1 VYKAILQGKTPVVS
15 LGGGV
20 FCKGKTPELFLGDN
34 SVLVRQLDPFLIT
47 RRGEATRRRNQRNSK
62 KIRVNANN
70 AAACVDCGVSFGIYM
85 RKYY

>member
-1 VYKAILQGKTPVVS
+1 MVGEVHANENPFFDGVVKS
-15 LGGGV
+15 GEV
-20 FCKGKTPELFLGDN
+20 N

-62 KIRVNANN
+62 KIRVNENN